1 MRASLLKIGETG
13 RKLPNGYSNN
23 TSRNKYQKVTSE
35 EVQMKIL
42 GINGSP
48 RGTNSRTLKL
58 VEAVLEGAKKQGA
71 ETELVDLCTLDIQYC
86 IGCEVCYAEGTCI
99 QEDDLADLWDKIL
112 SSDGLVLGS
121 PVYFSVVTAQLK
133 TMIDRLANAVHCQ
146 MLSGKYGC
154 AVTTAGARGDKDV
167 LHYMNYFLNQLGV
180 LTVGEAGAVIGVGNP
195 EVLDSAVGSAFAM
208 GQTLAEAI
216 KTKRRYPDQER
227 AISERGEFFRQLI
240 VENKDAWSYQYEYL
254 MDKGWV

>member
-1 MRASLLKIGETG
+1 
-13 RKLPNGYSNN
+13 
-23 TSRNKYQKVTSE
+23 
-35 EVQMKIL
+35 MKIL

-58 VEAVLEGAKKQGA
+58 VEAVLDGASKQGA
-71 ETELVDLCTLDIQYC
+71 ETELVDICTLDLQYC
-86 IGCEVCYAEGTCI
+86 IGCQVCYAEGTCI

-121 PVYFSVVTAQLK
+121 PVYINGVTAQLK
-133 TMIDRLANAVHCQ
+133 TMIDRLADAIHCQ

-154 AVTTAGARGDKDV
+154 VVTTAGGSGDKEV

-180 LTVGEAGAVIGVGNP
+180 LTVGEVGAVIGGNP
-195 EVLDSAVGSAFAM
+195 AALNSAVEDAFTM

-216 KTKRRYPDQER
+216 KTKRRYPDQEK
-227 AISERGEFFRQLI
+227 ALSERGEYFRRL
-240 VENKDAWSYQYEYL
+240 VLANKDAWVHQYEYW
-254 MDKGWV
+254 MDKGWL